1 MGGGVN
7 GKLAGNS
14 KKAAGRTN
22 GSACAFD
29 HQIEL
34 FPTSRYEEILLI
46 ISNSTAKSM
55 HQCEGDDRRK
65 IHRVSYRKLR
75 CVPLETMM
83 ENRTVGEKKS
93 IDGNMEETRRRL
105 MKVKERKLRSLIMR
119 SVWRDEDKMKMRWGK
134 TEETL
139 HKNSNTCPKCM
150 GIVLVIG
157 IALLSVIAVNENGL
171 MNLLDEMG
179 QRPIKKI
186 RVQLKNGNIRMD
198 MNYRHDTGV
207 AILSV
212 IVVNE
217 SELVNLSD
225 EMGQRLRKKINMQ
238 LKNGNKRLN
247 MKYEYDIKYRIKTVS
262 KKNVSLYWNKR
273 DNRMISKEKL
283 WLYMKEALGWIL
295 VQKQR
300 K

>member
-93 IDGNMEETRRRL
+93 IDGNIEET
-105 MKVKERKLRSLIMR
+105 
-119 SVWRDEDKMKMRWGK
+119 
-134 TEETL
+134 
-139 HKNSNTCPKCM
+139 H
-150 GIVLVIG
+150 
-157 IALLSVIAVNENGL
+157 
-171 MNLLDEMG
+171 
-179 QRPIKKI
+179 
-186 RVQLKNGNIRMD
+186 
-198 MNYRHDTGV
+198 
-207 AILSV
+207 
-212 IVVNE
+212 E
-217 SELVNLSD
+217 SELLNLSD